1 MNPAT
6 ETATS
11 GPVPLAVP
19 DGEVLVNKKE
29 IAKRYGISLR
39 KIDYLREQ
47 QVLPWYELPPRCI
60 RFKPSE
66 CDAAMARYRRGG
78 ANDLEIRRL
87 GAGSRS
93 GD

>member
-11 GPVPLAVP
+11 GPVPVAAP
-19 DGEVLVNKKE
+19 DGEVLVNKKA

-47 QVLPWYELPPRCI
+47 HVLPWYELPPRCI

-78 ANDLEIRRL
+78 EADQEIRR
-87 GAGSRS
+87 
-93 GD
+93 

>member
-11 GPVPLAVP
+11 GPVPVAAP
-19 DGEVLVNKKE
+19 DGEVLVNKKA

-47 QVLPWYELPPRCI
+47 QVLP
-60 RFKPSE
+60 
-66 CDAAMARYRRGG
+66 
-78 ANDLEIRRL
+78 
-87 GAGSRS
+87 
-93 GD
+93 